1 MQIRLP
7 REYVDQPLLKRVAA
21 SYVYR
26 TLTTTKFSIMIFPHV
41 IFLTLIDWQVRELAD
56 EEMLEDVELQFE

>member
-1 MQIRLP
+1 
-7 REYVDQPLLKRVAA
+7 
-21 SYVYR
+21 
-26 TLTTTKFSIMIFPHV
+26 MIFPHV